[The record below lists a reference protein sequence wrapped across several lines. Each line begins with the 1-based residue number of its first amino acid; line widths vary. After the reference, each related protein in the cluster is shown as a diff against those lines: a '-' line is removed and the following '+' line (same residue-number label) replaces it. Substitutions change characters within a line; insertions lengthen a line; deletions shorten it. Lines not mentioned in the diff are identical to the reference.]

1 MNLKVFRILLLAGA
15 GTRQKSKIL
24 TQLCWRTSLQ
34 KRSWQLKGKSMP
46 RQVEIFPWNDNFA
59 TGIEVIDGQHRRL
72 SRWIPEES

>member
-1 MNLKVFRILLLAGA
+1 
-15 GTRQKSKIL
+15 
-24 TQLCWRTSLQ
+24 
-34 KRSWQLKGKSMP
+34 MP